1 MMVLLTQVDHLVY
14 ATPDLKAGI
23 DELEEMLGVR
33 ATIGGRHAGLGTCN
47 ALLALGPE
55 SYLEIIGP
63 DPEQKSFQGSR
74 AFGIDQL
81 SSLRLV
87 TWAARSAKLEQFA
100 ALKLGEDTRL
110 GSVAS
115 GSRRT
120 PEGVSLSWRFTD
132 PRTVVADGIVPFF
145 IDWGN
150 TLHPA
155 KTAASGATLID
166 LRAQHPEHE
175 RVQKMLTAL
184 GLELGVSR
192 GLKASLVATIQTS
205 RGRVELSS

>member
-1 MMVLLTQVDHLVY
+1 MVLLTQVDHLVY

-33 ATIGGRHAGLGTCN
+33 ATNGGRHAGLGTCN
-47 ALLALGPE
+47 ALLALGPD

-63 DPEQKSFQGSR
+63 DPEQKGFPSPR
-74 AFGIDQL
+74 PFGIDQL
-81 SSLRLV
+81 SSSRLV

-100 ALKLGEDTRL
+100 ALDLGEGTRL

-132 PRTVVADGIVPFF
+132 PRTVVADGIVPFL
-145 IDWGN
+145 IEWGN

-166 LRAQHPEHE
+166 LHAQHPEHE

-184 GLELGVSR
+184 GLELRVSR
-192 GLKASLVATIQTS
+192 GLKAALVATIQTS